1 MPRKTLLA
9 LSLALALPALGTA
22 AALQAQTSPQA
33 PVYAQSKTPYP
44 GTIQLEVDATN
55 LSQRIFQVKQRIPV
69 QSGPVT
75 LLFPKWLPGNHADY
89 GRVDKLAGLV
99 ITANGQRLEWQRD
112 PLDVFAFKVDVPQGV
127 STLDVAFQFLTPT
140 DKEQGRVVMTPNMLN
155 LQWNMVALYPA
166 GFDASAITFS
176 PSVKLPTGW
185 KAATALEEQSRVG
198 DVVTYKP
205 VNFEV
210 LVDSPMFAGRYS
222 KVIDLDPG
230 AKVPVRL
237 NVFADDA
244 KYLEAKP
251 DHVEAHRNLVDQMY
265 KLYGAKHYDHY
276 DFLFALSSQMS
287 GIGLEH
293 QRSSENG
300 VGPKY
305 FTSWDPKKGS
315 SDLLAHEF
323 NHSWDGKYRRGA
335 DLATPT
341 FNTPMQG
348 SLLWVYEGQTQ
359 YWGNVITARAGL
371 RNFDTAKD
379 ALAIVAARYAE
390 GRPGLA
396 WRALQDTTN
405 DPVISR
411 RTSKSYYSWQMSEDY
426 YTGGQMLWLEA
437 DARLR
442 ELSKDKVSLDDF
454 ARKFFG
460 MNDGEWTVNPY
471 DFDEVAKTLEALQ
484 PTGDWATFLRDRLD
498 GKKPLTGGI
507 EASGWKLVFKDK
519 PNDYAKAAMSEYGG
533 GGAEFNYSLGMSLS
547 KDNSVSDVRW
557 DSPAFK
563 AGIGPNMVVMAVNDR
578 AYSSDLLEDA
588 VKQAKTDKKPIRLL
602 VKEFDTFRTIELPYY
617 DGLRYPHLE
626 RIEGKPDRLRA
637 IYAPKK

>member
-1 MPRKTLLA
+1 MPRKSLLA

-33 PVYAQSKTPYP
+33 PVYAESRTPYP

-69 QSGPVT
+69 RSGPTT

-99 ITANGQRLEWQRD
+99 ITANGQRLAWTRD

-140 DKEQGRVVMTPNMLN
+140 DREQGRVVMTPNMLN

-166 GFDASAITFS
+166 GFDASAITFA

-185 KAATALEEQSRVG
+185 SAATALEQSSRAG
-198 DVVTYKP
+198 DVITYKP

-210 LVDSPMFAGRYS
+210 LVDSPMFAGRHS

-251 DHVEAHRNLVDQMY
+251 DHIEAHRRLVDQMY

-379 ALAIVAARYAE
+379 ALALVAAAYAE
-390 GRPGLA
+390 GRPGLE

-405 DPVISR
+405 DPIISKR
-411 RTSKSYYSWQMSEDY
+411 ASKSYRSWQMSEDY
-426 YTGGQMLWLEA
+426 YSGGQMIWLET
-437 DARLR
+437 DSRLR

-454 ARKFFG
+454 AKKFFG

-471 DFDEVAKTLEALQ
+471 DFDEVAKTLEAIQ

-498 GKKPLTGGI
+498 GRKSLTGGI
-507 EASGWKLVFKDK
+507 EASGWKLVFKDT
-519 PNDYAKAAMSEYGG
+519 PNAYAKAAMSEYGG
-533 GGAEFNYSLGMSLS
+533 GGADFNYSLGLNLS
-547 KDNSVSDVRW
+547 KDNSVGDVRW
-557 DSPAFK
+557 DGPAFK
-563 AGIGPNMVVMAVNDR
+563 AGIGPGMVVMAVNDR

-588 VKQAKTDKKPIRLL
+588 VKQAKMDKKPIRLL

-617 DGLRYPHLE
+617 EGLRYPHLE

-637 IYAPKK
+637 IYAPRK